1 MTEEE
6 KRRMTSQEKAE
17 AATKAA
23 PHEDRS
29 EEEVL
34 LPGQGQLTRPE
45 EIMTMKD
52 WVFSVSQG
60 ISNVILAVLGMGLL
74 MGSIG
79 QILMNFGVTNFG
91 QALVDS
97 GQIGQKLLAPALG
110 VGIAYMLRT
119 NILTIGAA
127 MIAAHVGSNA
137 VYFTDVAIKSGHTA
151 TGWQATAA
159 QLPAGSLVQTAG
171 QPVSAVLAGLV
182 AALIGKWLTGKT
194 PLDMLLVPLAATL
207 GGSIFGLGAAT
218 VTTPLLNSISEALAE
233 TMKISPVLGAAVV
246 SFAWLTFLMTPA
258 SSAALAIAVMLDPLS
273 SGAALI
279 GTASAFAMYTAMAW
293 AQNNWGAR
301 MATLLGTPKI
311 QFPNLLKS
319 PLLYVGPAVIAAVN
333 AVVAV
338 VYFDFQVPYT
348 IAGLGLN
355 GFIAPI
361 ALLST
366 PKLFWTLMAFGVVIP
381 AVLSV
386 VYYYVL
392 KMVGLAKKGDLFL
405 EVV

>member
-45 EIMTMKD
+45 ETMTVKD
-52 WVFSVSQG
+52 WVFSVSLG

-127 MIAAHVGSNA
+127 MIA
-137 VYFTDVAIKSGHTA
+137 
-151 TGWQATAA
+151 
-159 QLPAGSLVQTAG
+159 
-171 QPVSAVLAGLV
+171 
-182 AALIGKWLTGKT
+182 
-194 PLDMLLVPLAATL
+194 
-207 GGSIFGLGAAT
+207 
-218 VTTPLLNSISEALAE
+218 
-233 TMKISPVLGAAVV
+233 
-246 SFAWLTFLMTPA
+246 
-258 SSAALAIAVMLDPLS
+258 
-273 SGAALI
+273 
-279 GTASAFAMYTAMAW
+279 
-293 AQNNWGAR
+293 
-301 MATLLGTPKI
+301 
-311 QFPNLLKS
+311 
-319 PLLYVGPAVIAAVN
+319 
-333 AVVAV
+333 
-338 VYFDFQVPYT
+338 
-348 IAGLGLN
+348 
-355 GFIAPI
+355 
-361 ALLST
+361 
-366 PKLFWTLMAFGVVIP
+366 
-381 AVLSV
+381 
-386 VYYYVL
+386 
-392 KMVGLAKKGDLFL
+392 
-405 EVV
+405 